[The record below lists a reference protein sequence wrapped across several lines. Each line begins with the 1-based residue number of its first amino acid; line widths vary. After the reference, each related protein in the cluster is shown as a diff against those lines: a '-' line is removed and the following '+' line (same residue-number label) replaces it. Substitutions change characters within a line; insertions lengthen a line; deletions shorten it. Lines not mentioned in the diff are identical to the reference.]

1 MTAVNVPENHK
12 NVIKKLSQFCVEFAE
27 PFAGTDAA
35 GNLYQ
40 ASSSA
45 RVSATATSQI
55 AAIAASSCATAPP

>member
-1 MTAVNVPENHK
+1 MNVPENHK
-12 NVIKKLSQFCVEFAE
+12 NVIKELLQFCEGLMGPQGRA
-27 PFAGTDAA
+27 AA
-35 GNLYQ
+35 GGSYQ